1 MDTPGHGSFFWFPD
15 PGAASMRKPITVT
28 LAALA
33 AVLVLPSTASAT
45 PGSGV
50 AGTILAQ
57 KTIGHTDYTLREI
70 TIQPGGYTGW
80 HFHDGTLYAY
90 VKAGTLTHNV
100 ADCSVDGVY
109 RAGRAFTEAPDQVHI
124 GRNLGSTPLVLEVLY
139 VLPAG
144 SPLSEDAPDPGCG
157 Y

>member
-109 RAGRAFTEAPDQVHI
+109 RAGRAFTEAPD
-124 GRNLGSTPLVLEVLY
+124 
-139 VLPAG
+139 
-144 SPLSEDAPDPGCG
+144 PGCG
-157 Y
+157 F

>member
-1 MDTPGHGSFFWFPD
+1 
-15 PGAASMRKPITVT
+15 MRKPIAVVMTA
-28 LAALA
+28 LAAALA
-33 AVLVLPSTASAT
+33 LPTTASAT

-50 AGTILAQ
+50 AGTVLAQ

-90 VKAGTLTHNV
+90 VKAGTLTHNL
-100 ADCSVDGVY
+100 ADCSIDGIFG
-109 RAGRAFTEAPDQVHI
+109 AGRAFTEKPDQVHI

-144 SPLSEDAPDPGCG
+144 SPLSEDAPNPGCG
-157 Y
+157 F

>member
-1 MDTPGHGSFFWFPD
+1 
-15 PGAASMRKPITVT
+15 MRKLIVLAT
-28 LAALA
+28 AALT
-33 AVLVLPSTASAT
+33 AVLLPATASAT

-50 AGTILAQ
+50 TGTILTQ
-57 KTIGHTDYTLREI
+57 KTVGHTDYTLREI

-90 VKAGTLTHNV
+90 VKAGTLTHNL
-100 ADCSVDGVY
+100 ADCSLDGVFS
-109 RAGRAFTEAPDQVHI
+109 AGRAFTEKPDQVHI

-144 SPLSEDAPDPGCG
+144 SPLSEDAPNPGCG
-157 Y
+157 F

>member
-1 MDTPGHGSFFWFPD
+1 
-15 PGAASMRKPITVT
+15 MRKTVT
-28 LAALA
+28 LFATTALA
-33 AVLVLPSTASAT
+33 ITLASGTASAT

-57 KTIGHTDYTLREI
+57 KTIGLTDYTLREI

-90 VKAGTLTHNV
+90 VKAGTLTHNL
-100 ADCSVDGVY
+100 ADCSIDGVFTT
-109 RAGRAFTEAPDQVHI
+109 GRAFTEKPDQVHI

-157 Y
+157 F

>member
-1 MDTPGHGSFFWFPD
+1 
-15 PGAASMRKPITVT
+15 MRKTVT
-28 LAALA
+28 LFATTALA
-33 AVLVLPSTASAT
+33 VTLVSGTASAT

-50 AGTILAQ
+50 TGTILAR

-70 TIQPGGYTGW
+70 TVQPGGYTGW

-90 VKAGTLTHNV
+90 VKAGTLTHNL
-100 ADCSVDGVY
+100 ADCSIDGIFG
-109 RAGRAFTEAPDQVHI
+109 AGRAFTEQPDQVHI
-124 GRNLGSTPLVLEVLY
+124 GRNLGTTPLVLEVLY

>member
-1 MDTPGHGSFFWFPD
+1 
-15 PGAASMRKPITVT
+15 MRKPIIVAT
-28 LAALA
+28 AALA
-33 AVLVLPSTASAT
+33 AALVLPSTASAT

-50 AGTILAQ
+50 SGTIVA
-57 KTIGHTDYTLREI
+57 KTTVGQTDYTLREI
-70 TIQPGGYTGW
+70 TVQPGGYTGW

-90 VKAGTLTHNV
+90 VKSGTLTHNM

-109 RAGRAFTEAPDQVHI
+109 HAGRAFTEKPDQVHI

-144 SPLSEDAPDPGCG
+144 SPLSEDAPNPGCG
-157 Y
+157 F

>member
-1 MDTPGHGSFFWFPD
+1 
-15 PGAASMRKPITVT
+15 MRKPITVT

-157 Y
+157 F

>member
-1 MDTPGHGSFFWFPD
+1 
-15 PGAASMRKPITVT
+15 MRKTVT
-28 LAALA
+28 LFATTALA
-33 AVLVLPSTASAT
+33 VTLVSGTASAT

-50 AGTILAQ
+50 TGTILAQ

-70 TIQPGGYTGW
+70 TVQPGGYTGW

-90 VKAGTLTHNV
+90 VKAGTLTHNL
-100 ADCSVDGVY
+100 ADCSIDGIFG
-109 RAGRAFTEAPDQVHI
+109 AGRAFTEQPDQVHI
-124 GRNLGSTPLVLEVLY
+124 GRNLGTTPLVLEVLY

>member
-1 MDTPGHGSFFWFPD
+1 
-15 PGAASMRKPITVT
+15 MRKPITVV

-33 AVLVLPSTASAT
+33 AALVLPSTASAT

-50 AGTILAQ
+50 SGTILAQ
-57 KTIGHTDYTLREI
+57 KTVGHTDYTLREI

-90 VKAGTLTHNV
+90 VKSGTLTHNL
-100 ADCSVDGVY
+100 ADCSVDGIFG
-109 RAGRAFTEAPDQVHI
+109 AGRAFTEKPDQVHI
-124 GRNLGSTPLVLEVLY
+124 GRNLGSAPLVLDVLY

-144 SPLSEDAPDPGCG
+144 SPLSEDAPNPGCG
-157 Y
+157 F

>member
-1 MDTPGHGSFFWFPD
+1 
-15 PGAASMRKPITVT
+15 MRKPITVT

-109 RAGRAFTEAPDQVHI
+109 RTGRAFTEQPDQVHI

-144 SPLSEDAPDPGCG
+144 SPLAEDAPNPGCG
-157 Y
+157 F

>member
-1 MDTPGHGSFFWFPD
+1 
-15 PGAASMRKPITVT
+15 MRKTVTIFAATALAVT
-28 LAALA
+28 LA
-33 AVLVLPSTASAT
+33 SGTASAT

-50 AGTILAQ
+50 TGTILAK

-70 TIQPGGYTGW
+70 TVQPGGYTGW

-90 VKAGTLTHNV
+90 VKSGTLTHNLS
-100 ADCSVDGVY
+100 DCSIDGVFGT
-109 RAGRAFTEAPDQVHI
+109 GRAFTEKPDQVHI

-157 Y
+157 F

>member
-1 MDTPGHGSFFWFPD
+1 
-15 PGAASMRKPITVT
+15 MRKPLATVM
-28 LAALA
+28 AALA

-50 AGTILAQ
+50 TGTILAR
-57 KTIGHTDYTLREI
+57 KTVGHTDYTVREI

-80 HFHDGTLYAY
+80 HFHDGTLHAY
-90 VKAGTLTHNV
+90 VKAGTLTHNL
-100 ADCSVDGVY
+100 ADCSLDGVFG
-109 RAGRAFTEAPDQVHI
+109 AGRAFTEKPDQVHI
-124 GRNLGSTPLVLEVLY
+124 GRNLGATPLVLEVLY

-157 Y
+157 F

>member
-1 MDTPGHGSFFWFPD
+1 
-15 PGAASMRKPITVT
+15 MRKTVT
-28 LAALA
+28 LFAATALA
-33 AVLVLPSTASAT
+33 VTLASGTASAT

-90 VKAGTLTHNV
+90 VKAGTLTHNL
-100 ADCSVDGVY
+100 ADCSIDGIFGT
-109 RAGRAFTEAPDQVHI
+109 GRAFTEKPDQVHI

>member
-1 MDTPGHGSFFWFPD
+1 
-15 PGAASMRKPITVT
+15 MRKLVTILATTALAVT
-28 LAALA
+28 LA
-33 AVLVLPSTASAT
+33 SGTASAT

-50 AGTILAQ
+50 AGTVLAQ
-57 KTIGHTDYTLREI
+57 KTIGKTDYTLREI

-90 VKAGTLTHNV
+90 VKAGTLTHNL
-100 ADCSVDGVY
+100 ADCSLDGVFGT
-109 RAGRAFTEAPDQVHI
+109 GRAFTEKPDQVHI